1 MNNTEDTS
9 AQVFPVIYKWQVS
22 TDKGITFA
30 DLTNAPNTPS
40 LSLSNIN
47 NDQDDYQYRVVI
59 TSGNSAVVS
68 KAASLQVYPRITI
81 NHPTNQ
87 VALSGNA
94 TFNAAVTVP
103 TGTITSYQWEYST
116 KSAPST
122 FLPITNAT
130 GTTLSLSNLQRS
142 DDDNLYRLNI
152 LSGFNSNY
160 KKTYYSNSAKL
171 DILGSPIL
179 ITKQPADAFASDDTE
194 VLFSVE
200 ANTEDQSLLTYQWQ
214 ESSDQGATFNNIDL
228 ETNNTLVINSLNKNQ
243 YQYRVQI
250 SSSDA
255 SINSSTATL
264 HSGIELASAQSV
276 LNNTQLWGDPHLN
289 LVSEKGSFGRIDDN
303 CCAQPIV
310 FFYAKYPNGD
320 SYKLVYNTKFAVGSS
335 VGPAVISSVQAYKNG
350 QIINP
355 TISDNKSTI
364 TPSSDSELN
373 SCTVAGVTGWNY
385 LLGRVM
391 SLSTVAAVAQL
402 NNDNYK
408 QLIINCVKWITKNK
422 TNPNILIFSSGN
434 TTQNDLLKS
443 KLASIT
449 SLDKITIT
457 GLCSSFTNSSNILL
471 NKDIVILQM
480 PYSSAA
486 MPDVGQNALID
497 YVSKGGGLLTT
508 EWTLYCTARGCFNK
522 LNNIFP
528 VYPTASFTAK
538 SPIRYIQ
545 NIADNTMNSGIPDDF
560 TFTGSNNGGSATE
573 LSINTVKT
581 NAIIFYHSEQ
591 CKAQVNTINVGD
603 LVEVIDQTLDGG
615 VRWGSYQAPVFKWKD
630 KISYSG
636 NILIGGALYWIYK
649 SYIDYRITNNSK
661 FNAWRSNIVGAR
673 IDGYGLVLKPYNITR
688 QMLTDAVTANDN
700 SVQIQNITES
710 IPLSD
715 NFWKNMT
722 KVTKG
727 LVPDNKIYKKNTI
740 YITKQPSNRLGGI
753 TGSISFECIGN
764 STNREPITYQWQ
776 VSTNN
781 GISFSNLGNNSQ
793 YSGVKTSILTIKN
806 LTSSMDNYLY
816 RAVINSKEGNKTITQ
831 NSRIVKLS
839 VIQSIVVSSFP
850 TEQTALDG
858 NASFEVLATSS
869 QNTGISYQWQTSTR
883 SDRGFSNIVGES
895 NSKLNIK
902 VTSTTQNNTYYRVI
916 ISDNLSSFT
925 TNPVKL
931 IAVPTL
937 SISTQPNSVTTN
949 QNTASFSVSA
959 HGTSPFSVFDY
970 SVSYV
975 WQYSNNNR
983 TWSNIPITHAKYKN
997 SNSSTLNLIDL
1008 NRNQDDKLY
1017 FRVIVKNGTISKTS
1031 NSAQL
1036 SILPTISSSS
1046 IIYTT
1051 SYQTATVDVALRV
1064 DASSATVPLS
1074 YQWQQSTNSGVKY
1087 TNIAGATTNAIGI
1100 RNIPKNSYNNYKY
1113 RVLISN
1119 STESIVVY

>member
-1 MNNTEDTS
+1 
-9 AQVFPVIYKWQVS
+9 
-22 TDKGITFA
+22 
-30 DLTNAPNTPS
+30 
-40 LSLSNIN
+40 
-47 NDQDDYQYRVVI
+47 
-59 TSGNSAVVS
+59 
-68 KAASLQVYPRITI
+68 
-81 NHPTNQ
+81 
-87 VALSGNA
+87 
-94 TFNAAVTVP
+94 
-103 TGTITSYQWEYST
+103 
-116 KSAPST
+116 
-122 FLPITNAT
+122 
-130 GTTLSLSNLQRS
+130 
-142 DDDNLYRLNI
+142 
-152 LSGFNSNY
+152 
-160 KKTYYSNSAKL
+160 
-171 DILGSPIL
+171 
-179 ITKQPADAFASDDTE
+179 
-194 VLFSVE
+194 
-200 ANTEDQSLLTYQWQ
+200 
-214 ESSDQGATFNNIDL
+214 
-228 ETNNTLVINSLNKNQ
+228 
-243 YQYRVQI
+243 
-250 SSSDA
+250 
-255 SINSSTATL
+255 
-264 HSGIELASAQSV
+264 
-276 LNNTQLWGDPHLN
+276 
-289 LVSEKGSFGRIDDN
+289 
-303 CCAQPIV
+303 
-310 FFYAKYPNGD
+310 
-320 SYKLVYNTKFAVGSS
+320 
-335 VGPAVISSVQAYKNG
+335 
-350 QIINP
+350 
-355 TISDNKSTI
+355 
-364 TPSSDSELN
+364 
-373 SCTVAGVTGWNY
+373 
-385 LLGRVM
+385 
-391 SLSTVAAVAQL
+391 
-402 NNDNYK
+402 
-408 QLIINCVKWITKNK
+408 
-422 TNPNILIFSSGN
+422 
-434 TTQNDLLKS
+434 
-443 KLASIT
+443 
-449 SLDKITIT
+449 
-457 GLCSSFTNSSNILL
+457 
-471 NKDIVILQM
+471 
-480 PYSSAA
+480 
-486 MPDVGQNALID
+486 
-497 YVSKGGGLLTT
+497 
-508 EWTLYCTARGCFNK
+508 
-522 LNNIFP
+522 
-528 VYPTASFTAK
+528 
-538 SPIRYIQ
+538 
-545 NIADNTMNSGIPDDF
+545 
-560 TFTGSNNGGSATE
+560 
-573 LSINTVKT
+573 
-581 NAIIFYHSEQ
+581 
-591 CKAQVNTINVGD
+591 
-603 LVEVIDQTLDGG
+603 
-615 VRWGSYQAPVFKWKD
+615 
-630 KISYSG
+630 
-636 NILIGGALYWIYK
+636 
-649 SYIDYRITNNSK
+649 
-661 FNAWRSNIVGAR
+661 
-673 IDGYGLVLKPYNITR
+673 
-688 QMLTDAVTANDN
+688 
-700 SVQIQNITES
+700 
-710 IPLSD
+710 
-715 NFWKNMT
+715 
-722 KVTKG
+722 
-727 LVPDNKIYKKNTI
+727 
-740 YITKQPSNRLGGI
+740 
-753 TGSISFECIGN
+753 
-764 STNREPITYQWQ
+764 

-1119 STESIVVY
+1119 SIESIVVY